1 MKETL
6 KSGKFWAGVVVGVI
20 LLAFFP
26 QISPRSL
33 LSGGSKKSG

>member
-6 KSGKFWAGVVVGVI
+6 KSGKFWGGVVVGVL

-26 QISPRSL
+26 QLNPRVA
-33 LSGGSKKSG
+33 LSAKKG